1 MSTSPPGLF
10 IVGTDTEVGKTYVTV
25 QIARQLRAA
34 GLRVGVYKP
43 VASCYQPENS
53 DPGSSDAEELWLA
66 AGKPAELVNVC
77 PQQFKAPLAP
87 PLAARAEGRTVDED
101 LLRTGIEYWKQCS
114 DIVLVEGVGGLMS
127 PLTEEEFVADLAY
140 EFGFPLVLVVP
151 NQLGVIN
158 QTLQSLITAVTFRD
172 GIPVAGIVLNHCRAP
187 DQEDPSRLTNR
198 EAIERH
204 AVPPV
209 LAEVAWQGGFD
220 VSVDWSSLAGSP
232 SQ

>member
-10 IVGTDTEVGKTYVTV
+10 IVGTDTEVGKTYVAV
-25 QIARQLRAA
+25 QIAHQLRAA

-43 VASCYQPENS
+43 VASGYQLENS
-53 DPGSSDAEELWLA
+53 DPGSSDAEELWIA
-66 AGKPAELVNVC
+66 AGKPAEVANVC

-87 PLAARAEGRTVDED
+87 ALAARAEGRTVDED

-187 DQEDPSRLTNR
+187 DEEDPSRLTNR

-232 SQ
+232 SE